1 MKSIMMKTQQII
13 WYLVPFPSSG
23 VPGAL
28 YFNELDVMWF
38 LDWFKLLD
46 ENHGV
51 DDAALVRKIP
61 EYCEPGIQKEVKA
74 QDDYI
79 SED

>member
-1 MKSIMMKTQQII
+1 MS
-13 WYLVPFPSSG
+13 FPSSG
-23 VPGAL
+23 VPDAL
-28 YFNELDVMWF
+28 YFNELDIMRF
-38 LDWFKLLD
+38 LDRFKLLD

-51 DDAALVRKIP
+51 DNAALIRKIP
-61 EYCEPGIQKEVKA
+61 EYCELGIQEEVKV